1 MSVNPAQKRDVVKIL
16 CVSDKVVEHLYSPSV
31 AERLSDVDLIL
42 GCGDLPYYYLEF
54 LLTVLNKPLLYVHG
68 NHDPE
73 REYLSD
79 GSAVTGP
86 SGAINLH
93 CATYSQ
99 KNLLLAGLEGSIR
112 YRDGLFQYTQREMW
126 YNVLYLIPRLL
137 INKVR
142 YGRYLDIL
150 VAHSPPYG
158 IHNGEDRVHVGFRS
172 FLWLMK
178 TFKPRYLIHGHR
190 HIFSPAEVTKTQ
202 YIDTKVI
209 NIYPYKIL
217 DVEVLI

>member
-1 MSVNPAQKRDVVKIL
+1 MSEEPPKKRDSRKIL

-31 AERLSDVDLIL
+31 AERLKDIDLIL

-54 LLTVLNKPLLYVHG
+54 LLSILDTPLLYVHG

-73 REYLSD
+73 KEYLSD
-79 GSAVTGP
+79 GTAVTGP

-93 CATYSQ
+93 CSTYKEQ
-99 KNLLLAGLEGSIR
+99 NLLLAGLEGSIR
-112 YRDGLFQYTQREMW
+112 YRNGLFQYTQREMW
-126 YNVLYLIPRLL
+126 YNTFYLIPSLL
-137 INKVR
+137 INKLR

-150 VAHSPPYG
+150 VAHSPPLG
-158 IHNGEDRVHVGFRS
+158 IHNGEDHVHAGFSS

-178 TFKPRYLIHGHR
+178 VFKPRYLIHGHR
-190 HIFSPAEVTKTQ
+190 HIYNPTEVTETQ
-202 YIDTKVI
+202 YMETTVL

-217 DVEVLI
+217 EVEV